1 WAQFIGRRPV
11 AAVLLVVVAL
21 GALAIPLKDLH
32 LAFPTDSTS
41 SADTTQRK
49 ASDLVSE
56 AFGPGREAPMLVVV
70 DGRDLPADDRPAA
83 YGEVAAW
90 PPGQYGVRNAQ
101 VVAMNEQGTG
111 AQVLVTPTSGPDDT
125 ATENLLTALRD

>member
-1 WAQFIGRRPV
+1 MGAVRRPRPV
-11 AAVLLVVVAL
+11 AAVVLVVVAL

-49 ASDLVSE
+49 ASDLIAE

-70 DGRDLPADDRPAA
+70 DGRDLPPA
-83 YGEVAAW
+83 
-90 PPGQYGVRNAQ
+90 
-101 VVAMNEQGTG
+101 
-111 AQVLVTPTSGPDDT
+111 T
-125 ATENLLTALRD
+125 ATRRTARWRRGPPARTASATRRS